1 MRDPDPHTIHFHVL
15 DPVLQILNYCALR
28 IEEFALLCQR
38 RPALLAAMHARAFAF
53 PCEQQARKRAG
64 RCAARIDCAVQVEPV
79 RCQHVEIMVLAV
91 VLAARQIDEEAP
103 RVVVIARV
111 DAKLREHGVVD
122 EVRVPQERRLP

>member
-64 RCAARIDCAVQVEPV
+64 RCAARVECAVEEEPV
-79 RCQHVEIMVLAV
+79 GSEHVEIV
-91 VLAARQIDEEAP
+91 VLLVVPAARKVGEEAP
-103 RVVVIARV
+103 A
-111 DAKLREHGVVD
+111 APLAE
-122 EVRVPQERRLP
+122 EEA